1 LGRYTQKKDVPVMTE
16 QPSAVAPANLIEAL
30 LALFSPLPAEASAAE
45 QIMWHEGRARL
56 LTDVAAFVDTPEAHA
71 AAAGAWRECRGL
83 IRYNAAGTELAR

>member
-1 LGRYTQKKDVPVMTE
+1 MTE
-16 QPSAVAPANLIEAL
+16 QPSAVTPANLTEAL

-71 AAAGAWRECRGL
+71 AAGAWRECSRL
-83 IRYNAAGTELAR
+83 VRYHSDRTELAR